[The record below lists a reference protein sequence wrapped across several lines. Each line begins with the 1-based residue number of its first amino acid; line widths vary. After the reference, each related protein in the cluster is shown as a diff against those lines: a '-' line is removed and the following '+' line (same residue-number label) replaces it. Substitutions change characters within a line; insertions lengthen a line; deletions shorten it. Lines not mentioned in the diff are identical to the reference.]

1 MTIEMIALAGFVFGA
16 AALAALTYERRMD
29 VLYGP
34 YIEGRSRR
42 AGISVE
48 RYWKPMRS
56 AADYFRCKAG
66 NFSCLAAMIVC

>member
-1 MTIEMIALAGFVFGA
+1 
-16 AALAALTYERRMD
+16 MD

-56 AADYFRCKAG
+56 AADYLRWKAG
-66 NFSCLAAMIVC
+66 NFGCFAAMIAC